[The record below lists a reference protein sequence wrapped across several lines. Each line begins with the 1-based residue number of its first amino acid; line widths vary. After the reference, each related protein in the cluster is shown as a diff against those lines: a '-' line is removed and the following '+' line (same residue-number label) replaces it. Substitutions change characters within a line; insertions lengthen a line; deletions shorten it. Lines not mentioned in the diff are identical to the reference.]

1 MLRAQAQKSAL
12 LFVSLFRQAI
22 RCNAMSRF
30 VPLLAVLASIISLC
44 VGTSF
49 GKSLFPI
56 IGASGTAAIRVIFGA
71 VVLVAFFRPWRQPLP
86 LKSLKVIA
94 LYGLV
99 LAVMNSIFYESI
111 QRLPLGIAIA
121 IEFTGPLTVAIASSR
136 RVVDFVW
143 IALAG
148 FGLALLLPLA
158 PGAVALD
165 PLGICCAFA
174 AAVLWACYIILGKKM
189 ADLPS
194 GQATALGVVCAAL
207 VLMPIGVIKAGPHL
221 GNLQILF
228 GGLCLCL
235 ASSAIPYSLEMW
247 AMKKLPKNTFSIL
260 LSMEPAVGAL
270 SGMFVLHEMLSLTQW
285 IAVCSVMVASIGTT
299 LTARPAQSKGIE
311 TSDPVAIPADVL

>member
-1 MLRAQAQKSAL
+1 MANL
-12 LFVSLFRQAI
+12 I
-22 RCNAMSRF
+22 
-30 VPLLAVLASIISLC
+30 PLLATLGSIISLC

-56 IGASGTAAIRVIFGA
+56 IGPGGTAALRVIFGA
-71 VVLVAFFRPWRQPLP
+71 VVLVAVFRPWRQPLP
-86 LKSLKVIA
+86 RKSLKVIA

-99 LAVMNSIFYESI
+99 LAVMNSTFYEAI

-121 IEFTGPLTVAIASSR
+121 IEFTGPLSVAIASSR
-136 RVVDFVW
+136 RLIDFVW
-143 IALAG
+143 IAMAA

-165 PLGICCAFA
+165 PLGIVFAFT
-174 AAVLWACYIILGKKM
+174 AAVLWALYIILGKKM
-189 ADLPS
+189 SDLPS
-194 GQATALGVVCAAL
+194 GQATALGVVCAGL
-207 VLMPIGVIKAGPHL
+207 VLLPVGIIKAGPH
-221 GNLQILF
+221 ILEPQVLM
-228 GGLCLCL
+228 GGLCVCL

-270 SGMFVLHEMLSLTQW
+270 SGMFILHESLTMLQW

-299 LTARPAQSKGIE
+299 LTAKSAPSKGGKE
-311 TSDPVAIPADVL
+311 VEMVAIPADIL